1 VGEIR
6 DCTSGERR
14 KELLEKMMTKL
25 DDLCVNTI
33 RMLSV
38 DGVEK
43 ANSGHPGMPM
53 GAAGMAYVLWTRFLR
68 HNPLNPKWPDRD
80 RFVLSAGHGS
90 MLLYSMLHLTGYD
103 QSLEELMN
111 FRQWGS
117 KTPGHPEYGL
127 APGVETTTGPLGQ
140 GFANG
145 VGMAIAERYLAAH
158 FNRPGHVIV
167 DHCTYGIAGDG
178 DLMEGISHEAASLAG
193 HLGLGKLIYLYDDNH
208 ISIEGSTDIAF
219 TESRTARFEAY
230 GWHVQKVD
238 DGNDL
243 EAIETAI
250 TEAQKETGRPSFIAV
265 RTHIGYGSPN
275 KQDKAVA
282 HGEPLGTEEIRLTK
296 ENLGWPIEPPFLI
309 PDEACTHF
317 RQAIDKGKA
326 IESRWQ
332 KDFRSYKEANP
343 DLAKEWDIWMNG
355 NLPEGWDSDIPDFP
369 ADKKGM
375 ATRVASGSVLNAVAP
390 RLPNLLG
397 GSADLAPSNKT
408 EIKGEKDFQAGI
420 YEGRNLRF
428 GVREHAMG
436 SILNGMALHGGLM
449 PYGGTF
455 LVFSDYMRPAI
466 RLAALMDLKVIYVF
480 THDSIGLGEDG
491 PTHQPIEH
499 LSSLRTIPNLTVI
512 RPCDANE
519 TAEAWRYALESKQ
532 GPVAL
537 ALSRQGLPT
546 LDRTTFAPASG
557 LSRGAYILHDT
568 KDGKPDVILIAT
580 GSEVP
585 IALEVYEKLEEK
597 GLKARVVSMPSWELF
612 DKQPETYQCQVL
624 PSDIKSR
631 IAIEA
636 GITQGWRRYVGSTGE
651 VIGLDSFG
659 ASAPYKVLYEKFGI
673 TADRVVGKA
682 LALLSTKDE

>member
-1 VGEIR
+1 
-6 DCTSGERR
+6 
-14 KELLEKMMTKL
+14 MMTKL

-38 DGVEK
+38 DGVGK

-68 HNPLNPKWPDRD
+68 HNPLNPKWYDRD

-90 MLLYSMLHLTGYD
+90 MLLYSLLHLTGYD
-103 QSLEELMN
+103 LPLEELMN

-127 APGVETTTGPLGQ
+127 TPGVETTTGPLGQ
-140 GFANG
+140 GFTNG

-158 FNRPGHVIV
+158 FNQPGHTIV
-167 DHCTYGIAGDG
+167 DHYTYVIVGDG

-219 TESRTARFEAY
+219 TESRSARFEAY
-230 GWHVQKVD
+230 GWHVQEVD

-250 TEAQKETGRPSFIAV
+250 TEAQMDKGRPSFIAV

-275 KQDKAVA
+275 KQDKSAA

-309 PDEACTHF
+309 PDEASIHF
-317 RQAIDKGKA
+317 RQAIDKGEE
-326 IESRWQ
+326 IEARWQ
-332 KDFRSYKEANP
+332 KDFSSYKEANP
-343 DLAKEWDIWMNG
+343 DLAREWDIWMNG

-390 RLPNLLG
+390 HLPNLLG

-408 EIKGEKDFQAGI
+408 EIKGEKDFQTDI

-436 SILNGMALHGGLM
+436 SILNGMALHGGLI

-455 LVFSDYMRPAI
+455 LVFSDYMRPAF
-466 RLAALMDLKVIYVF
+466 RLAALMDLKIIYIF

-499 LSSLRTIPNLTVI
+499 LSALRTIPNLTVI

-519 TAEAWRYALESKQ
+519 TSEAWRYALESQK

-537 ALSRQGLPT
+537 ALSRQNLPT
-546 LDRTTFAPASG
+546 LDRTTFAPASE
-557 LSRGAYILHDT
+557 LSKGAYILHDT
-568 KDGKPDVILIAT
+568 RDGKPDVILIAT

-585 IALEVYEKLEEK
+585 IALEAYEKLEEK
-597 GLKARVVSMPSWELF
+597 SVKARVVSMPSWELF
-612 DKQPETYQCQVL
+612 DKQSEDYQCQVL
-624 PSDIKSR
+624 PSEIKSR

-636 GITQGWRRYVGSTGE
+636 GITQGWHRYVGSAGE

-673 TADRVVGKA
+673 TADRVVEKA
-682 LALLSTKDE
+682 LALLSTKEE

>member
-1 VGEIR
+1 
-6 DCTSGERR
+6 
-14 KELLEKMMTKL
+14 MMTKL
-25 DDLCVNTI
+25 DDLCLNTI

-53 GAAGMAYVLWTRFLR
+53 GAAGMAYVLWTRFIR
-68 HNPLNPKWPDRD
+68 HNPLNPKWYDRD

-90 MLLYSMLHLTGYD
+90 MLLYSLLHLTGYD
-103 QSLEELMN
+103 LPLEELMN

-127 APGVETTTGPLGQ
+127 TPGVETTTGPLGQ

-158 FNRPGHVIV
+158 FNQSGHVIV
-167 DHCTYGIAGDG
+167 DHYTYVIVGDG

-193 HLGLGKLIYLYDDNH
+193 HLGLGKLICLYDDNH

-296 ENLGWPIEPPFLI
+296 ENLGWPLEPPFLI
-309 PDEACTHF
+309 PDEASTHF
-317 RQAIDKGKA
+317 RKAVDKGEA
-326 IESRWQ
+326 IEARWQ
-332 KDFRSYKEANP
+332 EDFSSYKEASP

-355 NLPEGWDSDIPDFP
+355 NLPEGWDSDIPAFP

-408 EIKGEKDFQAGI
+408 EIKGEKDFQADI

-491 PTHQPIEH
+491 PTHQPVEH

-519 TAEAWRYALESKQ
+519 TSEAWRYALESQQ

-557 LSRGAYILHDT
+557 LSWGAYILHDT

-585 IALEVYEKLEEK
+585 IALEAYEKLEEK
-597 GLKARVVSMPSWELF
+597 GVKARVVSMPSWELF
-612 DKQPETYQCQVL
+612 DKQPEDYQCQVL
-624 PSDIKSR
+624 PSEIKSR

-636 GITQGWRRYVGSTGE
+636 GITQGWHRYVGSTGE

-673 TADRVVGKA
+673 TTDRVVGKA